1 MSDMKQAPNGNEGAP
16 KPRPTQSAKGLR
28 TYRSQDLFE
37 DDSTIGIEHG
47 GALYQL
53 KITRQGKL
61 ILNK

>member
-1 MSDMKQAPNGNEGAP
+1 MSDMKQPPDSKRDGQETSPAA
-16 KPRPTQSAKGLR
+16 SVKGLR
-28 TYRSQDLFE
+28 VYNSKDLFE
-37 DDSTIGIEHG
+37 SESTIGIEHD